1 MADIDS
7 PINNKN
13 VINIF
18 IISIIIQEKNN
29 YRINQLTSSLS
40 HFNEDDDYNYII
52 ETTQNIP
59 FPSKPPNPPRHN
71 KNYPPINYTE
81 KYNNN
86 TSPNHISQLEKKIV
100 SQSKKISEL
109 EKYINLCENYIKK
122 LNPFQTL
129 PITEEMLLDD
139 YEIIK
144 DPINAAEQ
152 QNYIDLLKKTVENEL
167 IKNGLL
173 NHNINAEGV
182 IDLAK
187 IRLESEE
194 YKKQLVLAQ
203 SMINSLKNDLVE
215 LTKENE
221 EYKMNKEKNINI
233 NNNESINM
241 NYQIDNINKKLIN
254 YKNEYEKISK
264 DFEKLLNE
272 KKNIKNENSILKKE
286 KNNLK
291 QKINDLENELN
302 KINNNIEEKK
312 LQEKINNIDYKKKY
326 EELFENIKKEKEQK
340 ELNENKNTSI
350 DKEIINY
357 SKIKEENDKLLKEN
371 KRQKEDIK
379 NLLIQKDNIE
389 KENEKNKTKIIE
401 LNKNYEKEKEELK
414 GEIKKLNEKNIEKEN
429 DKENYNYYIDDTD
442 DEYFIEKKKDDSSY
456 INPTQENQINLPL
469 NEKYNELNNKYN
481 DILKKYT
488 NLQKER
494 DKIKQILKKNIKNN
508 VIKDNKDRPMELKK
522 LLERSIDFKNN
533 DNDLFDLK
541 ELNLLLWEKDE
552 EIKEKEKIINENR
565 IKKEELENEIEQKLK
580 YYDEYITNNKINIK
594 NLLSQL
600 FNLLVQFKEKIDL
613 KNNIYSEYISSLFIY
628 DVDKIINQINAIN
641 NMTNYDIE
649 LNDNIFFETINTFIS
664 LLNQLLIII
673 YNKNYNYKK
682 FCFNNSKNEEI
693 KNNTEELISHINY
706 MNDDKYEMFNSEL
719 KIKNITLIKENSKIK
734 NEIINLDNKLKE
746 ITIKYNCNQRTVLI
760 NNEGK
765 KNLLNYIYEFI
776 KNISNK
782 ELVKIMYDILNTID
796 QLNITELNK
805 YQVEEKLNVMKYNEN
820 MIDDDNNEIELNKY
834 LFKEKNKLQ
843 KLIDDYD
850 NKIKI
855 KNNMLLQLNEEYN
868 KRKIIYLNYIKELKE
883 KSEYLINDNEKLRNK
898 LIKFERNNNLN
909 DKNLSEKGTYQ
920 ENNDQIY
927 NKTMEVLHK
936 NKINNFYL

>member
-86 TSPNHISQLEKKIV
+86 TSPNHISNLEKKIV

-326 EELFENIKKEKEQK
+326 EELLENIKKEKEQK

-401 LNKNYEKEKEELK
+401 L
-414 GEIKKLNEKNIEKEN
+414 
-429 DKENYNYYIDDTD
+429 
-442 DEYFIEKKKDDSSY
+442 KKK
-456 INPTQENQINLPL
+456 N
-469 NEKYNELNNKYN
+469 
-481 DILKKYT
+481 
-488 NLQKER
+488 
-494 DKIKQILKKNIKNN
+494 
-508 VIKDNKDRPMELKK
+508 
-522 LLERSIDFKNN
+522 
-533 DNDLFDLK
+533 
-541 ELNLLLWEKDE
+541 
-552 EIKEKEKIINENR
+552 
-565 IKKEELENEIEQKLK
+565 
-580 YYDEYITNNKINIK
+580 
-594 NLLSQL
+594 
-600 FNLLVQFKEKIDL
+600 
-613 KNNIYSEYISSLFIY
+613 
-628 DVDKIINQINAIN
+628 
-641 NMTNYDIE
+641 
-649 LNDNIFFETINTFIS
+649 
-664 LLNQLLIII
+664 
-673 YNKNYNYKK
+673 
-682 FCFNNSKNEEI
+682 
-693 KNNTEELISHINY
+693 
-706 MNDDKYEMFNSEL
+706 
-719 KIKNITLIKENSKIK
+719 
-734 NEIINLDNKLKE
+734 
-746 ITIKYNCNQRTVLI
+746 
-760 NNEGK
+760 
-765 KNLLNYIYEFI
+765 
-776 KNISNK
+776 
-782 ELVKIMYDILNTID
+782 
-796 QLNITELNK
+796 
-805 YQVEEKLNVMKYNEN
+805 
-820 MIDDDNNEIELNKY
+820 
-834 LFKEKNKLQ
+834 
-843 KLIDDYD
+843 
-850 NKIKI
+850 
-855 KNNMLLQLNEEYN
+855 
-868 KRKIIYLNYIKELKE
+868 
-883 KSEYLINDNEKLRNK
+883 
-898 LIKFERNNNLN
+898 
-909 DKNLSEKGTYQ
+909 
-920 ENNDQIY
+920 
-927 NKTMEVLHK
+927 
-936 NKINNFYL
+936 